1 MKKIALNHEKLQ
13 LRKEKIASLSKP
25 QTSVAP
31 SLAHPTTTV
40 LHTYYDCRGIA
51 R

>member
-1 MKKIALNHEKLQ
+1 MKKIELNHEKLK
-13 LRKEKIASLSKP
+13 LRKEKVVSLTKT
-25 QTSVAP
+25 QATTAP

-40 LHTYYDCRGIA
+40 LHTYYDCRGNG

>member
-1 MKKIALNHEKLQ
+1 MKKIELNHEKLQ

-25 QTSVAP
+25 QSAAAP
-31 SLAHPTTTV
+31 SIAHPTTTV
-40 LHTYYDCRGIA
+40 LHTYYDCRGNA

>member
-1 MKKIALNHEKLQ
+1 MKKIALNHGKLK
-13 LRKEKIASLSKP
+13 LRKEKVASLTP
-25 QTSVAP
+25 TQTSTAP

-40 LHTYYDCRGIA
+40 LHTYFDCRGNA